1 MDDSLLPVTS
11 LHHKLNQAD
20 LAFLIFVQRNKINPA
35 LCKMPITDPQHTIWT
50 GDSFPQQTKIWC
62 EVHETK
68 KRESGKPFTTY
79 RFLLFYYLLHTGFF
93 DQSSLN
99 NGNPLF
105 VAFTAHFFQQH
116 MNCFIC
122 HFPDIYLISRNLNVA

>member
-68 KRESGKPFTTY
+68 KEKAASLSQLTAFSYFTTCCTLA
-79 RFLLFYYLLHTGFF
+79 FST
-93 DQSSLN
+93 SL
-99 NGNPLF
+99 PSTMVIPCL
-105 VAFTAHFFQQH
+105 
-116 MNCFIC
+116 
-122 HFPDIYLISRNLNVA
+122 

>member
-50 GDSFPQQTKIWC
+50 GDSFPQQTSICDMRNCANKISHYVPARHRKEDLIC
-62 EVHETK
+62 YGI
-68 KRESGKPFTTY
+68 RIC
-79 RFLLFYYLLHTGFF
+79 
-93 DQSSLN
+93 
-99 NGNPLF
+99 
-105 VAFTAHFFQQH
+105 TAS
-116 MNCFIC
+116 
-122 HFPDIYLISRNLNVA
+122 FPATATHRRKT